1 MRAVVTRV
9 KHASVT
15 IEGKLNGQ
23 IGPGYLVLLGVGP
36 NDTAGTAAKLAE
48 KICNLR
54 IFEDENGKMK
64 CSQCA
69 QIILFRPADRLVCG
83 RMLPDQSRAKR
94 PQAFQKTVEYTGRY
108 NILCVSYSASS
119 LNQDIYKLFACI
131 SY

>member
-54 IFEDENGKMK
+54 IFEDENGKM
-64 CSQCA
+64 
-69 QIILFRPADRLVCG
+69 
-83 RMLPDQSRAKR
+83 
-94 PQAFQKTVEYTGRY
+94 
-108 NILCVSYSASS
+108 
-119 LNQDIYKLFACI
+119 
-131 SY
+131 